1 MGKSPN
7 VLCVPSVFRAPRRSI
22 PTIYL
27 QCIHTGVVWLVD
39 NVMKIGETEISDA
52 CSSPAACRGV
62 VVPQCCCCRDSGG
75 CHGRATMG
83 RGGPRLRGTLSA
95 TTLGSDRRDHY
106 RWV

>member
-7 VLCVPSVFRAPRRSI
+7 VFCDPSVFRAPRRSI

-27 QCIHTGVVWLVD
+27 FTPASSGWVD